1 MIICLCLPTV
11 SHVAVGGTQN
21 VLRVSQ
27 GFVPESGLSEHLSR
41 LVFQF
46 KMKENVPGKEIGSY
60 KETWSES

>member
-1 MIICLCLPTV
+1 M
-11 SHVAVGGTQN
+11 
-21 VLRVSQ
+21 LRVSQ

-46 KMKENVPGKEIGSY
+46 KMKENVPGKETGSY